1 MSQSTPH
8 TGRSGNAMR
17 HVAML
22 VMQVVLAASLF
33 ALLLVLAERHN
44 RRFDLTPN
52 QAFVLSEGAVRVA
65 QGTKIPVRILGFY
78 NGQDSDQRRR
88 MQDVLDLFTQ
98 AAPNLSYR
106 LADLD
111 RSPALAQRYGINN
124 YGTGIAEINSGEF
137 RELRAVDEEEIT
149 NALLKLTRRKTR
161 RLCFVTAHG
170 ERSPQD
176 RDERHGYSTVA
187 KAVESEHFEVETLDA
202 FPSGEAGER
211 CSILV
216 LANPRHEFL
225 DGEAD
230 RLAGY
235 LEQGGRILLLLDSDT
250 SSSAVALAQR
260 HGIDVG
266 SNVIVDERNRLYGAD
281 SYMARVPIFAKE
293 LFGANLDTAAVFPLA
308 RSVEPAAEAPPGLTV
323 LRIALTTDESY
334 ARMGSTQPPAE
345 EAHFRPELD
354 KPGPLTV
361 GVLVTGKTAAPVP
374 TEDPQGIDPSKA
386 RFGQM
391 LVFGD
396 ADFASNLYLNV
407 LGNKDLILSC
417 LGALAEDPDLI
428 SVRRKNLPPSSLSA
442 IYLTGDQGKT
452 IFWIAVVILPGFFAL
467 LGILITWRR
476 RYRASR

>member
-1 MSQSTPH
+1 MSLPAPNSARH
-8 TGRSGNAMR
+8 GNAMR

-22 VMQVVLAASLF
+22 VLQVALAAGLF
-33 ALLLVLAERHN
+33 GLLLVLAERHN

-52 QAFVLSEGAVRVA
+52 QAFVLSDGAMRVA
-65 QGTKIPVRILGFY
+65 QGTKLPVRILGFY
-78 NGQDSDQRRR
+78 NGQDGDQRRR
-88 MQDVLDLFTQ
+88 MQDVLDLFVQ

-124 YGTGIAEINSGEF
+124 YGTGIVEIDSGEF
-137 RELRAVDEEEIT
+137 RELRAVDEEEVT

-176 RDERHGYSTVA
+176 RDERHGYSAVV

-202 FPSGEAGER
+202 FPSGETGQR
-211 CSILV
+211 CSIVV
-216 LANPRHEFL
+216 LANPKHEFL

-230 RLAGY
+230 RLTRY
-235 LEQGGRILLLLDSDT
+235 LELGGRVLLLLDST
-250 SSSAVALAQR
+250 ASASAIALAQR
-260 HGIDVG
+260 HGIEVG
-266 SNVIVDERNRLYGAD
+266 SNVVVDERNRLYGAD

-293 LFGANLDTAAVFPLA
+293 LFGANLDTAAVFPLT
-308 RSVEPAAEAPPGLTV
+308 RSVEPAAEVPPGLTV

-334 ARMGSTQPPAE
+334 ARMGSTEPPAE
-345 EAHFRPELD
+345 EAHFRPQLD

-361 GVLVTGKTAAPVP
+361 GVMVTGNAAAPVA
-374 TEDPQGIDPSKA
+374 TEDLRQADPNKA
-386 RFGQM
+386 TFGQM

-428 SVRRKNLPPSSLSA
+428 SVRRKSLPPSSLSA
-442 IYLTGDQGKT
+442 IYLTGDQGQT

-467 LGILITWRR
+467 LGILITWQR